1 MKGNIG
7 SIKKIANERINI
19 LFDEA
24 KKVYKKNPSLADRY
38 VAIAKK
44 IAMKTQIS
52 IPSSFKKKFCKKC
65 SHYLVPGLNCRVRIR
80 NKKLIYY
87 CLKCKNYMRFPYKS

>member
-1 MKGNIG
+1 MKDSKS
-7 SIKKIANERINI
+7 SIKKIAKERINI

-24 KKVYKKNPSLADRY
+24 KKIYKNNPSLADRY

-52 IPSSFKKKFCKKC
+52 IPSDFKKKFCKKC
-65 SHYLVPGLNCRVRIR
+65 SSYLIPGLNCRVRIR

-87 CLKCKNYMRFPYKS
+87 CLNCKNYMRFPYKS